1 VADPALEYSYTC
13 PSCSGAFSIALDR
26 IPPVR
31 ARFPCATCGEPMDF
45 PSRQQAQIL
54 AKLQAEAAEKAA
66 VAEAAEAE
74 RKAAAAKEGGEK
86 LFRVDK
92 RGWQDDYLDRRAV
105 KNLIRTGEILEA
117 DNVFAPDGT
126 WLPAGK
132 VPELKS
138 LFDLKRQSKF
148 TPPRCCRTHTDRL
161 AHFVCHDDG
170 RPLCE
175 DCAPEKKVGA
185 NMMRVCVHCGGT
197 IDDLSELASAAHR

>member
-1 VADPALEYSYTC
+1 VGEAALEYSYTC
-13 PSCSGAFSIALDR
+13 PSCSGTFSMPLDR

-31 ARFPCATCGEPMDF
+31 ARFPCAMCGEPMDF

-66 VAEAAEAE
+66 IADTAELEK
-74 RKAAAAKEGGEK
+74 KAAAAKEGGEK

-92 RGWQDDYLDRRAV
+92 RGWEDDYLDRRAV
-105 KNLIRTGEILEA
+105 KNLIRTGEIVET
-117 DNVFAPDGT
+117 DNVFAPDGS
-126 WLPAGK
+126 WLPAGQ
-132 VPELKS
+132 VQELKS

-161 AHFVCHDDG
+161 AHFVCRDDG

-175 DCAPEKKVGA
+175 ECAPEKKVGA
-185 NMMRVCVHCGGT
+185 NTMRVCVHCGGT
-197 IDDLSELASAAHR
+197 IDDLSELASAARR